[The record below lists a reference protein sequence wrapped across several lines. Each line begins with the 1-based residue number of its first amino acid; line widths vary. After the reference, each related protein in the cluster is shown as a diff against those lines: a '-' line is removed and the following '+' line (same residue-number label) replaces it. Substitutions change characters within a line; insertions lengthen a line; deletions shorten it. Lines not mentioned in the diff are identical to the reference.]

1 MNKHN
6 KKKERDLMRAACAV
20 HIAAALLHI
29 AAQTGFIM
37 TTAKV

>member
-20 HIAAALLHI
+20 HIAAALLYI